1 MKYTILE
8 KKKGK
13 FFIIN
18 LFLLKHQPNG
28 SLFKDILNKFYF
40 FIYRSELNFN

>member
-13 FFIIN
+13 DLAGIEYV
-18 LFLLKHQPNG
+18 P
-28 SLFKDILNKFYF
+28 LFKYF
-40 FIYRSELNFN
+40 EDRKADGAFRV